1 MEAAFFSKKLHTGKI
16 GISGQGAVLAA
27 GRRFPVFAG
36 STALVEL
43 KAAGKAGDVVIAY
56 LL

>member
-1 MEAAFFSKKLHTGKI
+1 MEAAFFFQKLHTGKI